1 MIGYQSSDMS
11 SHAPGHCPI
20 IFSVLSHP
28 NKIASPYITPLG
40 VVSTHHIA
48 MPLLGPA
55 WTQLAP
61 QAQVNKE
68 NGSVTQQ

>member
-1 MIGYQSSDMS
+1 MLLVT
-11 SHAPGHCPI
+11 
-20 IFSVLSHP
+20 VLLSFLCCHP
-28 NKIASPYITPLG
+28 NKIASPRIPLLG